1 MKLFNVRIRAKNVMI
16 TFLATDFSGQ
26 LSYNALTAEIPSKL
40 EMFAYNDFTSIVTNR
55 QLAGIFF
62 AVSILF
68 KKPFESCT

>member
-40 EMFAYNDFTSIVTNR
+40 EMFAYNDLTDS
-55 QLAGIFF
+55 
-62 AVSILF
+62 
-68 KKPFESCT
+68 